1 MSNYFD
7 LSGKTA
13 LITGASRG
21 LGARFSKVLSESGC
35 NIIAVARNE
44 SNLSNLCD
52 QIEEQGGR
60 VRPIKM
66 DISDPSAII
75 SCVDSINKSG
85 DKIDILINNATGS
98 ALTPIS
104 SPHIEEWQQHLNT
117 NLLGPW
123 ILIQKISQHMIS
135 NAIAGSIIN
144 IASINGEDAPCTL
157 AAAYCS
163 TKAGLIQLTKQLVGE
178 LSPHQIRINTISPGL
193 FYTDM
198 TKNNID
204 ENKEELEGKIPLGFI
219 ANPDDLDAAILFLSS
234 NKASRYMTGAC
245 LTIDGG
251 ASANCRVL

>member
-135 NAIAGSIIN
+135 
-144 IASINGEDAPCTL
+144 
-157 AAAYCS
+157 
-163 TKAGLIQLTKQLVGE
+163 
-178 LSPHQIRINTISPGL
+178 
-193 FYTDM
+193 
-198 TKNNID
+198 
-204 ENKEELEGKIPLGFI
+204 
-219 ANPDDLDAAILFLSS
+219 
-234 NKASRYMTGAC
+234 
-245 LTIDGG
+245 
-251 ASANCRVL
+251 